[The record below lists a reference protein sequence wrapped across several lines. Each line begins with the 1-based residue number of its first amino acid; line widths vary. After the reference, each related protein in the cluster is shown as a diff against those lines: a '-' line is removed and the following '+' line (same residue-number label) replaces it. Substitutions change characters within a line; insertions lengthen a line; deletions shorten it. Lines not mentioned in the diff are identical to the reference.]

1 VIKKGD
7 EYFTQSYTCAS
18 SAAHIMKK
26 FFGIDL
32 SYSVGAKSI
41 KQSLENGNMNQNVSP
56 IGIMKY
62 EK

>member
-1 VIKKGD
+1 
-7 EYFTQSYTCAS
+7 
-18 SAAHIMKK
+18 MKE
-26 FFGIDL
+26 FFGVDL

-41 KQSLENGNMNQNVSP
+41 KQSLENGNINKNISP